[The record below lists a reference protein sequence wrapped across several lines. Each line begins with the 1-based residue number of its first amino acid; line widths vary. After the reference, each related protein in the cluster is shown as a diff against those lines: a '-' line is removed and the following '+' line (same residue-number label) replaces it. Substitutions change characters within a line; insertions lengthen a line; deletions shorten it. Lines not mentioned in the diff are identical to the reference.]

1 MSQFTNDVTKGLRHY
16 GFDNRSKKP
25 VIILG
30 YNKTTDTVAVFKKDN
45 LPLDLRNEVMAIA
58 NSPNAQNEDHLLKV
72 LSTTAS
78 SKDPTKSVFDFIAG
92 AFGYTVLD
100 IRLPRTDIVFENPHQ
115 EAFFGGWGE
124 PVNPQNTRNRS
135 GFKEPSQEA
144 QRNLAPSEFAPQPAA
159 SQVPVDALLS
169 AINDLKNMVGTLAS
183 RVEAV
188 ETKESTN
195 TLLTETPASATPKQR
210 SGRRKKEQDA

>member
-1 MSQFTNDVTKGLRHY
+1 MTQFTTDITKGLRHY

-25 VIILG
+25 IIILG

-45 LPLDLRNEVMAIA
+45 LPLDLRNEVMSIA
-58 NSPNAQNEDHLLKV
+58 NSPNAQNEDHLMTV
-72 LSTTAS
+72 LCTIAS

-92 AFGYTVLD
+92 SFGYSVLD

-124 PVNPQNTRNRS
+124 PINPKNTRNRS
-135 GFKEPSQEA
+135 GFREGA
-144 QRNLAPSEFAPQPAA
+144 QTPQNNLAPSEFTPNGQP
-159 SQVPVDALLS
+159 QVPVDALLS
-169 AINDLKNMVGTLAS
+169 AIGDLKNMIGTLSA

-188 ETKESTN
+188 ETKDTPK
-195 TLLTETPASATPKQR
+195 TLLTETPATATPKQR
-210 SGRRKKEQDA
+210 SGRRKKEQAA